1 MQALNR
7 RVTAAAVLAAAVL
20 SVLVTPVAQA
30 KDDRMLLDIAGA
42 LRTPAGRDRFDD
54 TVQFLWADQS
64 YPPPVQSYDVTT
76 TEYRA
81 FAPTRTDDEACNVAF
96 IEALAALRDH
106 AKALGGNA
114 VVNIK
119 SIYKNREFRSD
130 TQFECRSGYLVNNV
144 SLEGRVVKL
153 PEHGISTLRPN

>member
-1 MQALNR
+1 MKALTS
-7 RVTAAAVLAAAVL
+7 RVTAAAALATAVL
-20 SVLVTPVAQA
+20 SGLAAPAAQA
-30 KDDRMLLDIAGA
+30 KDERMLLDISGA
-42 LRTPAGRDRFDD
+42 LGTTAGRDRFDD
-54 TVQFLWADQS
+54 TVQFLWADQA
-64 YPPPVQSYDVTT
+64 YPPPLQAYDVTT

-81 FAPTRTDDEACNVAF
+81 FAPIRTDDEACNVAF

-106 AKALGGNA
+106 AKAMGGNA

-130 TQFECRSGYLVNNV
+130 TQFECRTGYTVNTV

-153 PEHGISTLRPN
+153 PEHGISTLRPR